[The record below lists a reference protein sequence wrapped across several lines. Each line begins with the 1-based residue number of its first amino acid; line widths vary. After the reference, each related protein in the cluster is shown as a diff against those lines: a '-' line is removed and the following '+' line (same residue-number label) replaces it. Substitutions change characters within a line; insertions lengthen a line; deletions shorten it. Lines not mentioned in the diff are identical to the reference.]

1 MVLASLRPSRAHP
14 DASHF
19 DTGRKP
25 RIQACLLTGGR
36 GGFGFV
42 SNNKFLEINHS
53 LCAVALKL
61 DFVLT

>member
-14 DASHF
+14 DANPF
-19 DTGRKP
+19 DTGRES

-36 GGFGFV
+36 GGSGFV
-42 SNNKFLEINHS
+42 SNNKFPEINHS
-53 LCAVALKL
+53 LCAVTLKL